1 MADPPVPSRHL
12 SEREVRFVLKR
23 SAELQRQEA
32 EAVAESESLGA
43 GDLTLADLTDI
54 ADEFGVDPYYVE
66 RAASELEQ
74 TGVPTVP
81 IDLARALGGP
91 FTIRIDRTV
100 DRELPAEELEDLI
113 PEIEMAATGQ
123 KSSARALQPSGHVSL
138 GPRSLLWR
146 QAGPDNL
153 LSLQVAVRA
162 QQGRTRIA
170 IEERLHGLAGLLH
183 GLVTGGVGVGAGF
196 GVGFAVGLGVLNSWT
211 FALVFPP
218 ALFGGS
224 FLLIRQILVMVA
236 RSRKRK
242 LYDLVEV
249 LHEHVADVS
258 EPLEESAAGTSLYAV
273 TSAVQQRAPDLS
285 PQAAPDGTV
294 TLLFSDM
301 EGFTEMTERL
311 GDLRAR
317 EVIRAHNAIVREQ
330 LAAHEGYEVELQGD
344 GFLLAFR
351 SARRALACAVAIQ
364 RAFAARTDDHSDEP
378 IRVRIGLHTGEALKD
393 ADKFFGK
400 TVILASRIAAQ
411 AQGGEIL
418 VSALAKGLVESAGD
432 MRFGA
437 VQEVELKGISE
448 RQRVFAVEWD

>member
-1 MADPPVPSRHL
+1 MADPPVLSRHL
-12 SEREVRFVLKR
+12 SEREIRFVLKR

-32 EAVAESESLGA
+32 EAVAESLGV
-43 GDLTLADLTDI
+43 GDLTLADLADI

-66 RAASELEQ
+66 RAASELER

-113 PEIEMAATGQ
+113 PEIEMAATSQ
-123 KSSARALQPSGHVSL
+123 KSSARALRPSGHVSL

-153 LSLQVAVRA
+153 LSLQVTVRA
-162 QQGRTRIA
+162 RQGRTLIA

-183 GLVTGGVGVGAGF
+183 GLVTGGLGVGGGF
-196 GVGFAVGLGVLNSWT
+196 GLGFVGGLVLDSWA

-218 ALFGGS
+218 ALLGGS

-236 RSRKRK
+236 RGRKRK

-249 LHEHVADVS
+249 LHEHIADVS
-258 EPLEESAAGTSLYAV
+258 EPPEESAAGTSLYAV
-273 TSAVQQRAPDLS
+273 TSAVQQRAPDLT

-311 GDLRAR
+311 GDLEAR

-330 LAAHEGYEVELQGD
+330 LAAHGGYEVELQGD
-344 GFLLAFR
+344 GFLLAFG

-364 RAFAARTDDHSDEP
+364 RAFAAQNDADES

-400 TVILASRIAAQ
+400 TVILASRIAAE

-432 MRFGA
+432 VRFGA
-437 VQEVELKGISE
+437 VREVDLKGISE